1 MIKRR
6 DLISVLKQVD
16 ETVITESSVTRNI
29 YSVSVLGVRQLIGG
43 CWFVSSCVNCSDIAK
58 LSAELES
65 IIKTSELERCTVPEN
80 FEVEFY
86 SGRLSLGSRESSS
99 HTPNSVMALLRESE
113 LSGLNHVVIVRNLRI
128 LRSIE
133 AEDFT
138 EGFEEKNL
146 VEVWVNIRHRER
158 TSRGISVGRVFPQGL
173 GRSVESVS
181 EELLKLAVH
190 RARTLNAAK
199 RPSLTEIGKAE
210 VILLRDS
217 SPAFFRELSYL
228 LSGFNRLLGKRL
240 FDHSSVRISD
250 SPGELRRPSARFF
263 DDEGVIA
270 RRRWLVEGG
279 VVVDAYHT
287 IRTAYE
293 AGSYPGSAHGL
304 LSEMRPFHTSLV
316 VESGDW
322 EDSELLEET
331 KRGFVVDGVATA
343 SLEEGYVRLV
353 PQSALRIERGDLGE
367 PVYIKAVK
375 VPLVKPIK
383 VLGLGK
389 AGYTAFSVGPGG
401 NLVSETSPPI
411 KVEAFI
417 EV

>member
-6 DLISVLKQVD
+6 DLISVLRQVD
-16 ETVITESSVTRNI
+16 ETVITENSVTRSS
-29 YSVSVLGVRQLIGG
+29 YSISILGVRQLIGG

-58 LSAELES
+58 LSVDLES
-65 IIKTSELERCTVPEN
+65 IIKASELELCTVPEN

-86 SGRLSLGSRESSS
+86 SGKLSLGSRESDS
-99 HTPNSVMALLRESE
+99 HTPNSIMTLVRESK
-113 LSGLNHVVIVRNLRI
+113 LSGFNHFVTVRKLRI
-128 LRSIE
+128 LRRIE
-133 AEDFT
+133 AEDLT

-146 VEVWVNIRHRER
+146 VEVWVNLRHRER
-158 TSRGISVGRVFPQGL
+158 TSREISVGRVFAQGL
-173 GRSVESVS
+173 GRSTESVS

-190 RARTLNAAK
+190 RARTLGAAK

-210 VILLRDS
+210 VVLLRDS
-217 SPAFFRELSYL
+217 SPVFFRELSRL

-240 FDHSSVRISD
+240 FDVSSVRICD

-263 DDEGVIA
+263 DDEGVVA
-270 RRRWLVEGG
+270 KRRWLVEGG

-304 LSEMRPFHTSLV
+304 LGGMVPFHTSLV

-331 KRGFVVDGVATA
+331 KRGFVIDGVSKA
-343 SLEEGYVRLV
+343 SVEEGYIRLV

-375 VPLVKPIK
+375 VSLVKPIK

-389 AGYTAFSVGPGG
+389 AGHTAFSVGPGG
-401 NLVSETSPPI
+401 NLVSENSPPI